1 MSAYSLTTLTPCRR
15 SCSLCM
21 QTYAEI
27 VVDYADTVSA
37 LSKTTRTRTRLRRH
51 FQKTLKVSH
60 RFYRNIQLKKVLG
73 CVYKLQSLYCSNN
86 LKIRKCPYLKKNL
99 RVCLVNDYADTQFSN
114 FTIEYVCGTVFAC
127 SYGVQVES
135 FKQKKLSKISCHC
148 PYTVSH
154 TPRQSAGEK
163 NSVPYSASHLRDA
176 PCPSSLA
183 SLPHFSSSL
192 P

>member
-51 FQKTLKVSH
+51 FQKTLKASH
-60 RFYRNIQLKKVLG
+60 RFYRNIQLKMVVG

-99 RVCLVNDYADTQFSN
+99 RVCLVNDYADYADTQFSN
-114 FTIEYVCGTVFAC
+114 FTIEYLGKKRKRLRNRFCLFIWGPGRIFQAKKIVENLVSLSRHCK
-127 SYGVQVES
+127 SYS
-135 FKQKKLSKISCHC
+135 PPICW
-148 PYTVSH
+148 
-154 TPRQSAGEK
+154 GEK
-163 NSVPYSASHLRDA
+163 
-176 PCPSSLA
+176 
-183 SLPHFSSSL
+183 
-192 P
+192 

>member
-37 LSKTTRTRTRLRRH
+37 LSKTTQTRTRLRRH

-114 FTIEYVCGTVFAC
+114 FTIEYLGKKRKMFAEPFLPVHMGSRSNLSSKKNCRKSRVTVPT
-127 SYGVQVES
+127 
-135 FKQKKLSKISCHC
+135 L
-148 PYTVSH
+148 
-154 TPRQSAGEK
+154 
-163 NSVPYSASHLRDA
+163 
-176 PCPSSLA
+176 
-183 SLPHFSSSL
+183 
-192 P
+192 

>member
-1 MSAYSLTTLTPCRR
+1 MSISKEKFACL
-15 SCSLCM
+15 
-21 QTYAEI
+21 
-27 VVDYADTVSA
+27 
-37 LSKTTRTRTRLRRH
+37 LSQRLRGHAIFELYDWISR
-51 FQKTLKVSH
+51 QK
-60 RFYRNIQLKKVLG
+60 
-73 CVYKLQSLYCSNN
+73 
-86 LKIRKCPYLKKNL
+86 KKN
-99 RVCLVNDYADTQFSN
+99 
-114 FTIEYVCGTVFAC
+114 VCGTVFAC

-192 P
+192 PWLSTSDSCHCVVPHKEASAKIYTNINKRIFTRLHQQQAIHNPDETLLYHILVSP